1 MTPHTTPSGPNF
13 VNKTSSS
20 LLLHHAIW
28 FQDFTVLNKIY
39 HQPGMCPRQDQSPAT
54 ILRNILSLIHNKVIN
69 TSNKSK
75 IHLIYQFLL
84 NKIISKSTC
93 ALCRELVTLSTL
105 LSNQL
110 SPRLFLNEF
119 KKRTC
124 WRSASVY
131 TFCYGLLWNLPQLN
145 GLPWSILMY
154 KKIQLIT
161 LSGSSS
167 P

>member
-105 LSNQL
+105 FCLIN
-110 SPRLFLNEF
+110 FLQNF
-119 KKRTC
+119 VKM
-124 WRSASVY
+124 
-131 TFCYGLLWNLPQLN
+131 NLNRGPVGDQS
-145 GLPWSILMY
+145 WSIHFAMASFETY
-154 KKIQLIT
+154 Y
-161 LSGSSS
+161 S
-167 P
+167 